1 MANSWVQL
9 AKTTLQSSASNI
21 RVPASGNFDAYKRL
35 YVEFHVMPE
44 DSNSIRAN
52 LTFNGDEGDVNNYA
66 MRRLTDGGSAAGYAN
81 LDFIEDIFNG
91 DSFEFFATME
101 VWNIDGKPKI
111 TFSRS
116 CGSGGIGL
124 NDTSQAYLI
133 GNWSGTVQ
141 IRNMNINAA
150 GSGSFAQNST
160 MTVFGSDVSYPNLS
174 NGTIFEESDT
184 GTHYMWD
191 GTDTWN
197 EVT

>member
-66 MRRLTDGGSAAGYAN
+66 MRRLTDGGSAAGYDN